1 MHIALTRLGAGVGVL
16 TLTAALAACSSSGK
30 AKSSAPAGPTSSA
43 AAASQ
48 PAAASSEASSSSA
61 APSSEAAAGGSVSS
75 LLIPASD
82 IPIPGFTRTTPTGT
96 QQGKGASAAYVQA
109 SAKRTIGDTIVVLGS
124 SAQAKTAA
132 MASVSAAKAQITS
145 AQVSS
150 APIGDGGTAIRGTA
164 STGEVAAL
172 VWTEGRALIVLEFE
186 SPTGDP
192 VPTSVIQ
199 TVAMKQDAKVKA
211 GLPG

>member
-1 MHIALTRLGAGVGVL
+1 MHLAPARLGTGLGVL
-16 TLTAALAACSSSGK
+16 TLAVALAACSSSGK
-30 AKSSAPAGPTSSA
+30 AQSTSGAASATTTSSA
-43 AAASQ
+43 AAAS
-48 PAAASSEASSSSA
+48 PTASASASASAPESSA
-61 APSSEAAAGGSVSS
+61 AADGNLASV
-75 LLIPASD
+75 LIPASD
-82 IPIPGFTRTTPTGT
+82 IPIPGFTRSTPVGT
-96 QQGKGASAAYVQA
+96 QQGKGASAIYTQA
-109 SAKRTIGDTIVVLGS
+109 AAQRTIGDTVVVLGT

-172 VWTEGRALIVLEFE
+172 VWTEGRALIVLEFQ
-186 SPTGDP
+186 SPSGDP

-199 TVAMKQDAKVKA
+199 TVATKQDAKVKT
-211 GLPG
+211 GVPG